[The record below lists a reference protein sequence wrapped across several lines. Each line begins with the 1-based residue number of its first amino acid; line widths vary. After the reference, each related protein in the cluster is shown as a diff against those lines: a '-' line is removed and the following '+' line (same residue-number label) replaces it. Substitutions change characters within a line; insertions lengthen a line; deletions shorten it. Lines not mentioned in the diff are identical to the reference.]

1 MQAEQALTGPKIRQ
15 GTDAA
20 PAQVTQPTEVGQERT
35 HVLPFMLPS
44 GCVVSPVVFRDPARV
59 PPSSQFDLNGLLAVS
74 LPRSETLID
83 SVSKSPCSR
92 TCATEL
98 SYYPRY

>member
-1 MQAEQALTGPKIRQ
+1 MSQETDLHFPTIGYPTEVLMQAEQAHTGPKIRQ

-35 HVLPFMLPS
+35 HELPFVLPS

-59 PPSSQFDLNGLLAVS
+59 PPSSQFDLNGV
-74 LPRSETLID
+74 
-83 SVSKSPCSR
+83 
-92 TCATEL
+92 
-98 SYYPRY
+98 